1 MTLIVY
7 IFIAIPICILTII
20 IWIYCDYRKYKR
32 KNYLI
37 VLLLLANTITANAQ
51 YIDNEGCSI
60 SFKQYENQYGKLEY
74 IRDNMIYRFIP
85 ASDAWKII
93 IRNISTDDASVNWR
107 NAQFI
112 VSGKAS
118 GIALYPFTADTLTAE
133 IVQSNAETN
142 RTITAAN
149 LITGQ
154 KIKKIYQ
161 KRNLKRGA
169 VNTVTIVL
177 PITLG
182 NKPRFFHK
190 FDFIITQRN

>member
-1 MTLIVY
+1 MTLIIY
-7 IFIAIPICILTII
+7 IFIAIPICILAIL
-20 IWIYCDYRKYKR
+20 IWIYYDYKKYMR

-37 VLLLLANTITANAQ
+37 TLLLFLNTMTINAQ
-51 YIDNEGCSI
+51 YIDKEGCSI
-60 SFKQYENQYGKLEY
+60 SFKQYENEQGKLEY
-74 IRDNMIYRFIP
+74 IRDNMIYQFIP
-85 ASDAWKII
+85 ASDTWKII

-133 IVQSNAETN
+133 IVQSNAEIN
-142 RTITAAN
+142 RAITAAN
-149 LITGQ
+149 LIAGQ

-161 KRNLKRGA
+161 KRNLRKGA
-169 VNTVTIVL
+169 INTVTIVL

>member
-1 MTLIVY
+1 MTLIIY
-7 IFIAIPICILTII
+7 IFIAIPICILAIL
-20 IWIYCDYRKYKR
+20 IWIYYDYKKYMR

-37 VLLLLANTITANAQ
+37 ALLLFLNTMTINAQ
-51 YIDNEGCSI
+51 YIDKEGCSI
-60 SFKQYENQYGKLEY
+60 SFKQYENEQGKLEY
-74 IRDNMIYRFIP
+74 IRDNMIYQFIP
-85 ASDAWKII
+85 ASDTWKII

-133 IVQSNAETN
+133 IVQSNAEIN
-142 RTITAAN
+142 RAITAAN
-149 LITGQ
+149 LIAGQ

-161 KRNLKRGA
+161 KRNLRKGA
-169 VNTVTIVL
+169 INTVTIVL

>member
-7 IFIAIPICILTII
+7 IFIAIPVCILTII
-20 IWIYCDYRKYKR
+20 IWIVFDYKKYKR

-37 VLLLLANTITANAQ
+37 VLLLLANTMTINAQ

-60 SFKQYENQYGKLEY
+60 SFKQYENHHGKLEY
-74 IRDNMIYRFIP
+74 IRDNMIYQFIP
-85 ASDAWKII
+85 ASDAWKVT
-93 IRNISTDDASVNWR
+93 IRNISVDDALINWR

-118 GIALYPFTADTLTAE
+118 GAGFYPSTADTLTAE
-133 IVQSNAETN
+133 IVQSNAETS
-142 RTITAAN
+142 RMITAAN

-161 KRNLKRGA
+161 KRNLKKGA
-169 VNTVTIVL
+169 MNTVTIIL
-177 PITLG
+177 PVTLG
-182 NKPRFFHK
+182 NKPCFFHK